1 MEGEREKGTSTEFH
15 IWEWFGKKLVECV
28 KTNDCIWNLKGL
40 DEDNNNN
47 KMMKKYG
54 ANMADCEDREVY
66 MCVYVDQQVLCLDL
80 SVCLCVN
87 GMRVCVRFE
96 IQIILTEN
104 FLITHYTTSNL
115 IWVICKAKQ
124 NVHTHTC
131 RGREREAERK
141 KVSNYLY
148 FWTETIV

>member
-1 MEGEREKGTSTEFH
+1 M
-15 IWEWFGKKLVECV
+15 
-28 KTNDCIWNLKGL
+28 KTNDCICNLKGL
-40 DEDNNNN
+40 DEDNINNNNN

-115 IWVICKAKQ
+115 I
-124 NVHTHTC
+124 
-131 RGREREAERK
+131 
-141 KVSNYLY
+141 
-148 FWTETIV
+148 